1 MLSPAEPTALALHEA
16 IDGFEMATKLFEVR
30 DYDSAN
36 TMSKR
41 VPAAAPADPPPSKA
55 PASIE
60 GAGVEF

>member
-1 MLSPAEPTALALHEA
+1 
-16 IDGFEMATKLFEVR
+16 MATKLFEVR